1 MQPSHSWVL
10 LPRQRLGSRR
20 LGGLSK
26 QNYAGTNTTCSLCIL
41 LRHRCSC
48 GQSCAGVIATLIR
61 LLVASLIVFIIT
73 GLLELRLPS
82 ILPAFG
88 LCPNLS
94 LNPLVFL
101 FFVELRF
108 EVLGEGFGCPLLA
121 AVPL

>member
-1 MQPSHSWVL
+1 MNWDAVGAL
-10 LPRQRLGSRR
+10 AEAVG
-20 LGGLSK
+20 
-26 QNYAGTNTTCSLCIL
+26 A
-41 LRHRCSC
+41 
-48 GQSCAGVIATLIR
+48 AGVIATLIR
-61 LLVASLIVFIIT
+61 LLVASLVVFIIT

-88 LCPNLS
+88 LCPPNLS